1 MKKVLPLFFLLF
13 TLTGFGQT
21 FEWRLGK
28 VTYSATDPD
37 GGGTATGSAT
47 FTLQIHTT
55 GGSVSDITQLAT
67 GFAYQSASAVVP
79 TTPGCAI
86 SANTPANISMS
97 ATFAAAGFTYTTV
110 SQCNVVDPAIV
121 TGGQTFDRRANGVID
136 NGSITIGTDWVDV
149 FTVTLWTLGTSNPEG
164 GYVIINSSEGGTP
177 GEYTTYSVSNVFA
190 QQFPANSLTYTSPLA
205 LSSVSLPVTFT
216 RFTVQ
221 CSPTAN
227 TIFWN
232 TASEKDNS
240 HFEVEKSNNG
250 STWISIG
257 RVNSNSMRA
266 YQLTDKTGGDA
277 QYRIKQVDLNGA
289 LSYTEIV
296 RTQCG
301 NSAIIVNLYPKPA
314 RDKMVL
320 QLTSDKAMNTR
331 AQVIDNYGRVV
342 MSVPLPVSKGAN
354 SFTIQVGHL
363 PQGQYYLRSTDENT
377 IVNQRFTI
385 AR

>member
-1 MKKVLPLFFLLF
+1 MKKVLPFVFLLLTF
-13 TLTGFGQT
+13 TTFGQT

-37 GGGTATGSAT
+37 GGGVATGSAT

-55 GGSVSDITQLAT
+55 GGSVNDVTQIAT
-67 GFAYQSASAVVP
+67 GYSYQSTKAVVP
-79 TTPGCAI
+79 ATPGCAV
-86 SANTPANISMS
+86 SASTPANISMS
-97 ATFAAAGFTYTTV
+97 AAFAAAGFTYTTV

-121 TGGQTFDRRANGVID
+121 TGGQTFDRRANGVVD

-149 FTVTLWTLGTSNPEG
+149 FTVTLWTLGTSIPEG
-164 GYVIINSSEGGTP
+164 GYVIINSSEGGAP
-177 GEYTTYSVSNVFA
+177 GEYTTYSVSNVLA
-190 QQFPANSLTYTSPLA
+190 QQFPANSLTYGSPLA

-221 CSPTAN
+221 CSPSGN
-227 TIFWN
+227 TISWN

-240 HFEVEKSNNG
+240 HFEVEKSSNG
-250 STWISIG
+250 STWTSIG
-257 RVNSNSMRA
+257 RVNSNSIRT
-266 YQLTDKTGGDA
+266 YQLTDKTGGEA

-289 LSYTEIV
+289 VIYTEII

-301 NSAIIVNLYPKPA
+301 NSAILVNLYPKPA
-314 RDKMVL
+314 RDRMTL
-320 QLTSDKAMNTR
+320 QVSTDRTLNTR

-342 MSVPLPVSKGAN
+342 MSIQLPLSKGIN
-354 SFTIQVGHL
+354 NFSFNVGHL

-377 IVNQRFTI
+377 IINQRFTI
-385 AR
+385 VR